1 MWYDIGSVTVANS
14 KEPHNCS
21 GEGLSKYYEIHVA
34 TAKHVVHEGKYE
46 TLYTDV
52 MSEIIS
58 LVNSWAEIRKM
69 DELDRKWSAISFQS
83 CQESFT
89 DIAEFG
95 VCTRKAIY
103 NKG

>member
-1 MWYDIGSVTVANS
+1 MTVANS

-34 TAKHVVHEGKYE
+34 AAKCVVHEGKYK

-58 LVNSWAEIRKM
+58 LVNS
-69 DELDRKWSAISFQS
+69 
-83 CQESFT
+83 
-89 DIAEFG
+89 
-95 VCTRKAIY
+95 
-103 NKG
+103 

>member
-1 MWYDIGSVTVANS
+1 MTVANS

-58 LVNSWAEIRKM
+58 LVNS
-69 DELDRKWSAISFQS
+69 
-83 CQESFT
+83 
-89 DIAEFG
+89 
-95 VCTRKAIY
+95 
-103 NKG
+103 